1 MLGAERADVVLGQVR
16 VHLDLVDGGDDVAV
30 AVQPPQVLRLE
41 VGDADGPGAALSVE
55 LLERLPGRDEV
66 TAVARRQR
74 PVDEE
79 QVDVVE
85 AERLERGVERLAGGV
100 GLVGVVA
107 QLAGDE
113 DVAPVEARLGDG
125 LAHLGLVAVH
135 LGGVD
140 VPIAGFERGAHG
152 GRRVLRLDLEDAEAE
167 LRDGLAVVQ
176 RDVRNGTHG
185 RSLLTGC
192 VFGPGPTCPIRAA
205 LHAGHGEVAHV
216 VPPDPVSGSRARSDT
231 GPRWPS
237 LSGLTT
243 ERIAW
248 TTPSATSSPNTAI
261 TRSSAS

>member
-1 MLGAERADVVLGQVR
+1 MSVC
-16 VHLDLVDGGDDVAV
+16 
-30 AVQPPQVLRLE
+30 AVQPPQVLGLE
-41 VGDADGPGAALSVE
+41 VRDADGPGAALAVE

-66 TAVARRQR
+66 TVVAHRQR

-79 QVDVVE
+79 QVDVVD
-85 AERLERGVERLAGGV
+85 AERLERLVERLAGGV
-100 GLVGVVA
+100 GLVGVVL

-113 DVAPVEARLGDG
+113 DLASVEARRRDG
-125 LAHLGLVAVH
+125 LPHLGLVAVH

-140 VPIAGFERGAHG
+140 VPVPGLERRAHG

-185 RSLLTGC
+185 KNSPHRLRVRTWSHLPRA
-192 VFGPGPTCPIRAA
+192 GPR
-205 LHAGHGEVAHV
+205 LHTGHGELAHA
-216 VPPDPVSGSRARSDT
+216 VPPGPVSGSRATSDT

-243 ERIAW
+243 ELIAW
-248 TTPSATSSPNTAI
+248 TTPSATSSPNTLI
-261 TRSSAS
+261 TRPSAS